1 MTQFVARG
9 THLGSWLGIPATGKF
24 ISIQMF
30 VVHRFADGV
39 IAEDWVLVDSLGVFQ
54 QLGLVPPSEELL
66 AKAAHD
72 R

>member
-1 MTQFVARG
+1 MALLSRPPFQNESR
-9 THLGSWLGIPATGKF
+9 HD
-24 ISIQMF
+24 
-30 VVHRFADGV
+30 FADGV

-66 AKAAHD
+66 AQAAHD